1 VGAIEPSDFSRQ
13 ANGYGQAS
21 GDHASS
27 RTDPDDTESG
37 RTAEPANPAV
47 AAAEAAGGDA
57 ALGDQRGQGWLPRTL
72 LTSSEVSR
80 AMTAARVAGSRASS
94 WSWIFCTAATA
105 S

>member
-1 VGAIEPSDFSRQ
+1 MGAIGPSDFSRQ

-27 RTDPDDTESG
+27 RTDPTTLSPAPPPTCQPRRRCRRSRRSRWRDT
-37 RTAEPANPAV
+37 
-47 AAAEAAGGDA
+47 

-80 AMTAARVAGSRASS
+80 AMTAARVAGSRH
-94 WSWIFCTAATA
+94 WPG
-105 S
+105 